1 MIDERGVI
9 DGDLD
14 VQRNTRLYGRV
25 SGSVTVKCGR
35 TFILHGTIGRSLILE
50 DAAVAHV
57 YGTVLGDVVN
67 GGHSLCVW
75 KSGTIRGT
83 LHRRNVNKVE
93 GGATVRAML
102 RPTSDSTPPEAA
114 LEGFRVLLAED
125 DDDTRD
131 EVEALLRSCGAETT
145 STRSGAQAYE
155 AFVHEPPDVILTDL
169 WMPTGGYDFVKR
181 VRKLAFEDGGLTPA
195 IAMTACT
202 FDTAEKALLEGFHAH
217 LPKPF
222 DPNALVDLVTA
233 FRDASFPKE
242 GADRLPRWKL
252 AKRGD
257 GAVLVTL
264 RDQVRVIDVHHCI
277 AALRP
282 YLEKGHVHLMIDA
295 RRVTGLDVALGSVI
309 ERALWTDRGN
319 LEQVL
324 LVGAAP
330 SVRLVLVA
338 ACLAL
343 AVPYGSSEELPP
355 DLPGSC

>member
-83 LHRRNVNKVE
+83 LHRRSVNKVE
-93 GGATVRAML
+93 GGATVRALL
-102 RPTSDSTPPEAA
+102 RGPSDSTPPEAA
-114 LEGFRVLLAED
+114 LDGFRVLLAED
-125 DDDTRD
+125 DDDTR
-131 EVEALLRSCGAETT
+131 EEIEALLRSCGAETT
-145 STRSGAQAYE
+145 SVRSGSQAYD

-181 VRKLAFEDGGLTPA
+181 VRKLPFEDGGLTPA

-222 DPNALVDLVTA
+222 DPNALVDLVGG
-233 FRDASFPKE
+233 FRAASFPRE
-242 GADRLPRWKL
+242 DADRLPRWKL
-252 AKRGD
+252 VKRRD
-257 GAVLVTL
+257 GMVVVTL
-264 RDQVRVIDVHHCI
+264 RDHVRVIDIHQCI
-277 AALRP
+277 EALGP
-282 YLEKGHVHLMIDA
+282 YLEKGHVRLAIDA
-295 RRVTGLDVALGSVI
+295 RRVTGLAVAAGTAA
-309 ERALWTDRGN
+309 ERGLWAQRGR

-338 ACLAL
+338 VCLAL
-343 AVPYGSSEELPP
+343 SIPYGSSDELPP
-355 DLPGSC
+355 DLPTH